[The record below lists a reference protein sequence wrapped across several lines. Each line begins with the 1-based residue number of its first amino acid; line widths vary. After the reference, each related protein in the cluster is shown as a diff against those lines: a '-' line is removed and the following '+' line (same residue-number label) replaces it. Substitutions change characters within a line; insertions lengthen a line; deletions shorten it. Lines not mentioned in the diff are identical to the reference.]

1 MAVLKVEDMMCDHCV
16 DRIKNGLEDAGIQAE
31 VNLNDKTVS
40 MDGDENVVEKV
51 KEILGDLGFFA
62 EER

>member
-16 DRIKNGLEDAGIQAE
+16 DRIKNGLEDVGIQAE

-51 KEILGDLGFFA
+51 IEILGDLGFFA